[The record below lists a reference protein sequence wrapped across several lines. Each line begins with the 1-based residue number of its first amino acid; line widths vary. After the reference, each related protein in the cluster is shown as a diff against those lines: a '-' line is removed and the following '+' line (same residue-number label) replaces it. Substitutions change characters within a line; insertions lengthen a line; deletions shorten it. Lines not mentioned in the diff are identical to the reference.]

1 MSVNEVTG
9 CWEREREAGWAANG
23 VRAVMWSL
31 DVGERVNKRWPERR
45 TEVGWEGS
53 VRSIGSS
60 LDTVGFFWVS

>member
-1 MSVNEVTG
+1 M
-9 CWEREREAGWAANG
+9 GWAANG

-60 LDTVGFFWVS
+60 LATIGNFLG